1 MIKTADLDKK
11 FEDGIAEL
19 AEGGFIAC
27 LEVDEWMKPAELAE
41 GAFITFPAPGG
52 VALTGEGT
60 AVWVGVPVPNPLWH
74 WWCFWRPR
82 VVLMRMPYGSQP
94 DL

>member
-1 MIKTADLDKK
+1 MSKTADLDKK
-11 FEDGIAEL
+11 FEGGIAEL
-19 AEGGFIAC
+19 VEGGFITC
-27 LEVDEWMKPAELAE
+27 LEVDAWMKPVELAE
-41 GAFITFPAPGG
+41 GELITFPTPSAEWGD
-52 VALTGEGT
+52 VQFFAM
-60 AVWVGVPVPNPLWH
+60 PNPRWH